1 MFSYN
6 VHVPLSKFLNCVIAV
21 RYGNKFRSVRIT
33 TDTLILRTVTEGSSL
48 ASHPFMFSI
57 TAKIQASFYSFVFK
71 SVKYLLSTMTRRK
84 SQLENILTVELI
96 DEKKCFQN
104 LKKNTDS
111 KLSEL
116 IECSNDF
123 SSKNEL
129 ASSDLSVSR
138 WCNELLFKHIG
149 QLERN
154 YLT

>member
-6 VHVPLSKFLNCVIAV
+6 VHVPLLKFLNCVIAV
-21 RYGNKFRSVRIT
+21 RYGNKFRSVRIA
-33 TDTLILRTVTEGSSL
+33 TDTLTLRTVTEGSSL
-48 ASHPFMFSI
+48 ASHPFIFSI

-71 SVKYLLSTMTRRK
+71 SVKYFLLSTMTRRK

-123 SSKNEL
+123 SSRNEL

-138 WCNELLFKHIG
+138 
-149 QLERN
+149 
-154 YLT
+154 

>member
-1 MFSYN
+1 MFCYN
-6 VHVPLSKFLNCVIAV
+6 VHVPLLKFLNCVIAV
-21 RYGNKFRSVRIT
+21 RYGNKFRSVRIA
-33 TDTLILRTVTEGSSL
+33 TDTLTLRMVTEGSSL
-48 ASHPFMFSI
+48 ASHPFIFST

-71 SVKYLLSTMTRRK
+71 SVKYFLLSTMTRRK

-138 WCNELLFKHIG
+138 
-149 QLERN
+149 
-154 YLT
+154 